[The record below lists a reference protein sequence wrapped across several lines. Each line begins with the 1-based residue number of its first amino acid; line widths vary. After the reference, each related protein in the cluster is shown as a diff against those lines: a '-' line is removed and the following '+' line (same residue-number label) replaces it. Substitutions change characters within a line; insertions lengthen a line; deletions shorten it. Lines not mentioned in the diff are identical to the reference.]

1 MQISSKKHQKIVGFC
16 AAFLLHFALL
26 AVFYFSIFGKVKQP
40 EVTLEVVLL
49 TPGKTPGK
57 TNGKTPEKI
66 HQEKSIAEIHAL
78 EKKSQEKSQHYHIH
92 SDEVSGE
99 IEKILK
105 PTFHP
110 LPQIPEDLRD
120 EAFSSKA
127 LARFYISADGNVLNV
142 ELIKPCADPRLNVLL
157 LKTLQKW
164 KFPAINSNTT
174 QDISVTFSVQ

>member
-49 TPGKTPGK
+49 TPGKTNGK
-57 TNGKTPEKI
+57 TNGKI

-78 EKKSQEKSQHYHIH
+78 EKNLQKKSQHYHIH

-99 IEKILK
+99 IEKLLK

-164 KFPAINSNTT
+164 KFPATNSNTT
-174 QDISVTFSVQ
+174 QEISVTFSVQ

>member
-1 MQISSKKHQKIVGFC
+1 MQISSKKRQKIAGFC
-16 AAFLLHFALL
+16 AAFLLHFVLL
-26 AVFYFSIFGKVKQP
+26 VVFYFSTSKKAEQP

-49 TPGKTPGK
+49 SPGK
-57 TNGKTPEKI
+57 N

-78 EKKSQEKSQHYHIH
+78 EKDSQKKSQHYHIH
-92 SDEVSGE
+92 SDQASGE
-99 IEKILK
+99 VTQKLK

-110 LPQIPEDLRD
+110 LPQIPDELRD

-164 KFPAINSNTT
+164 KFPATNFNTT
-174 QDISVTFSVQ
+174 QEISVTFSVQ

>member
-49 TPGKTPGK
+49 TPGKT
-57 TNGKTPEKI
+57 NGKI

-78 EKKSQEKSQHYHIH
+78 EKNLQKKSQHYHIH
-92 SDEVSGE
+92 SDEASGE
-99 IEKILK
+99 IEKLLK

-110 LPQIPEDLRD
+110 LPQIPDDLRD

-127 LARFYISADGNVLNV
+127 LARFYISANGNVLNV

-164 KFPAINSNTT
+164 KFPATNSNTT

>member
-26 AVFYFSIFGKVKQP
+26 AVFYFFIFGKVKQP

-49 TPGKTPGK
+49 TPGKT
-57 TNGKTPEKI
+57 NGETHK
-66 HQEKSIAEIHAL
+66 EKSIAEIHAL
-78 EKKSQEKSQHYHIH
+78 EKNLQKKSQHYHIH
-92 SDEVSGE
+92 SDEASGE
-99 IEKILK
+99 IEQILK

-110 LPQIPEDLRD
+110 LPQIPDDLRD

-127 LARFYISADGNVLNV
+127 LARFYISVDGNVLNV

-164 KFPAINSNTT
+164 KFPATNSNTT

>member
-26 AVFYFSIFGKVKQP
+26 AVFYFSTFGKVKQP

-49 TPGKTPGK
+49 TTGK
-57 TNGKTPEKI
+57 TNGETHK
-66 HQEKSIAEIHAL
+66 EKSIAEIHAL
-78 EKKSQEKSQHYHIH
+78 EKNLQKKSQHYHIH
-92 SDEVSGE
+92 SDEASGE
-99 IEKILK
+99 IEKLLK

-110 LPQIPEDLRD
+110 LPQIPDDLRD

-127 LARFYISADGNVLNV
+127 LARFSISANGNVLNV
-142 ELIKPCADPRLNVLL
+142 ELIKPCTDPRLNVLL

-164 KFPAINSNTT
+164 KFPATNSNTT

>member
-49 TPGKTPGK
+49 AHEKTHEKTPRK
-57 TNGKTPEKI
+57 TNGKT

-78 EKKSQEKSQHYHIH
+78 EKNLQKKSQHYHIH
-92 SDEVSGE
+92 SDEASGE
-99 IEKILK
+99 VAQKLK

-110 LPQIPEDLRD
+110 LPQIPDYLRD

-127 LARFYISADGNVLNV
+127 LARFYISVDGNVLNV
-142 ELIKPCADPRLNVLL
+142 ELIKPCTDPRLNVLL

-164 KFPAINSNTT
+164 KFPATNSNTT

>member
-49 TPGKTPGK
+49 AHEKTHEKTPRK
-57 TNGKTPEKI
+57 TNGKT

-78 EKKSQEKSQHYHIH
+78 EKNLQKKSQHYHIH
-92 SDEVSGE
+92 SDEASGE
-99 IEKILK
+99 IEKLLK

-110 LPQIPEDLRD
+110 LPQIPDYLRD

-127 LARFYISADGNVLNV
+127 LARFYISVDGNVLNV
-142 ELIKPCADPRLNVLL
+142 ELIKPCTDPRLNVLL

-164 KFPAINSNTT
+164 KFPATNSNTT

>member
-49 TPGKTPGK
+49 APGETHGKTPGKTPGK
-57 TNGKTPEKI
+57 TYK
-66 HQEKSIAEIHAL
+66 EKSIAEIHAL
-78 EKKSQEKSQHYHIH
+78 EKNLQKKSQHYHIH
-92 SDEVSGE
+92 SDEASGE
-99 IEKILK
+99 IEQILK

-110 LPQIPEDLRD
+110 LPQIPDDLRD

-127 LARFYISADGNVLNV
+127 LARFYISVDGNVLNV

-164 KFPAINSNTT
+164 KFPATNSKTT

>member
-1 MQISSKKHQKIVGFC
+1 MQISSKKHQKIAGFC

-49 TPGKTPGK
+49 TPGKTNGK
-57 TNGKTPEKI
+57 TNGKI

-78 EKKSQEKSQHYHIH
+78 EKNLQKKSQHYHIH
-92 SDEVSGE
+92 SDEASGE
-99 IEKILK
+99 IEQILK

-110 LPQIPEDLRD
+110 LPQIPDDLRD

-127 LARFYISADGNVLNV
+127 LARFYISTNGNVLNV

-164 KFPAINSNTT
+164 KFPATNSNTT
-174 QDISVTFSVQ
+174 QEISVTFSVQ